1 MASARTIAM
10 QHHERWDGTG
20 YPCGLQGEAISLL
33 ARISSLADVYD
44 ALSLGRV
51 YKPAWPRDKVLD
63 FIRQER
69 GGMFDPQIVDLF
81 FANLDELEAIKARLS
96 DPVRQP
102 ARDEAAAV
110 CAVPAE
116 GADPAGHPPTRK

>member
-1 MASARTIAM
+1 
-10 QHHERWDGTG
+10 
-20 YPCGLQGEAISLL
+20 
-33 ARISSLADVYD
+33 
-44 ALSLGRV
+44 
-51 YKPAWPRDKVLD
+51 
-63 FIRQER
+63 
-69 GGMFDPQIVDLF
+69 MFDPQIVDLF

-116 GADPAGHPPTRK
+116 GADPAGHPPTPE